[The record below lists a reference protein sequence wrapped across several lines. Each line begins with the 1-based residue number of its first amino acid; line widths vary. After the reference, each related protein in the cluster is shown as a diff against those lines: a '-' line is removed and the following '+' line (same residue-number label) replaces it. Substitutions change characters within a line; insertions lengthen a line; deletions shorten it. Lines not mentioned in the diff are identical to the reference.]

1 MAKFKIVYKQ
11 IDSIKK
17 AYINKEI
24 TLDADDV
31 ASAKDKF
38 LDRMNKIGLGY
49 DGVRRPRLFIQSIKE
64 IVEEDGATQASNIS
78 GPTSLFGTPTRE
90 VSDVYKELLNLEDYN

>member
-11 IDSIKK
+11 IDNIKK
-17 AYINKEI
+17 SYVNKETI
-24 TLDADDV
+24 VEADDEV
-31 ASAKDKF
+31 SAKDKF

-64 IVEEDGATQASNIS
+64 IVEEDGATQAGNIS
-78 GPTSLFGTPTRE
+78 GPTSLFGAPTKE